1 METRITQ
8 CPRCGTSFRVTDAL
22 LAVAAGAVR
31 CGSCLHIFNA
41 RDHWLD
47 DKKPDAKTAATPAA
61 ARTQTAPAHADSDD
75 DRREPTFD
83 EDGLFDDDSPLF
95 GDGSETQ
102 TGTAADSGRLIFNPG
117 EDAFSTADGSAA
129 DGEAEGSSRFDGGFL
144 DASDWLTP
152 NPINFSENSFSESES
167 ADEQPADDSWA
178 EALLRDDP
186 LPKADPEPAVDP
198 LTEADRNIARASI
211 ISDTG
216 DFQFD
221 HDDILAQVPLSG
233 DGETSDR
240 VSSFDDEDII
250 LDLPSAYDPGLRD
263 APPAEAEMVAE
274 AATAADDD
282 NFDAGERIGA
292 DVPPALRG
300 LRSAPIRPHQF
311 VRERRWPKLLWG
323 LGLIIVL
330 ALLPAQYVY
339 FNFNTLARGELRPWL
354 AQACGLVGCQLP
366 PQSDTARIRTGS
378 LIVRSHPTTSGALA
392 VDAII
397 TNLAPFAQPYPEL
410 VLQFTDIDGKAVAG
424 RRFTPDE
431 YLAGELTGSRLMPIG
446 QPIHIG
452 LEVKDPGPKAV
463 NYLLAVS
470 PPQP

>member
-41 RDHWLD
+41 REHWLD
-47 DKKPDAKTAATPAA
+47 DKKADTKTASAANTANA
-61 ARTQTAPAHADSDD
+61 ARTQPAPVHADNDE
-75 DRREPTFD
+75 DRREPIFD
-83 EDGLFDDDSPLF
+83 EDGLFDDDTPLF
-95 GDGSETQ
+95 GEGSSQET
-102 TGTAADSGRLIFNPG
+102 GIIEDDSGRTIFNPG
-117 EDAFSTADGSAA
+117 DADFTAA
-129 DGEAEGSSRFDGGFL
+129 DGEPDGSSRFDAGFL

-152 NPINFSENSFSESES
+152 NPINFGENNFSETE
-167 ADEQPADDSWA
+167 ADGDQPSDDSWA

-186 LPKADPEPAVDP
+186 PSKPATPDVDP

-216 DFQFD
+216 DFQFE
-221 HDDILAQVPLSG
+221 HDDILAQVPLTTDG
-233 DGETSDR
+233 DNDEPEH
-240 VSSFDDEDII
+240 EDII
-250 LDLPSAYDPGLRD
+250 LDLPSAYDPGLRA
-263 APPAEAEMVAE
+263 APPQETTEALVESPVAG
-274 AATAADDD
+274 DS
-282 NFDAGERIGA
+282 FDAGERIGD

-323 LGLIIVL
+323 LGLIIAI
-330 ALLPAQYVY
+330 ALLPAQYLY

-354 AQACGLVGCQLP
+354 AQACGLIGCQLP
-366 PQSDTARIRTGS
+366 PQSDTTRIRTGS
-378 LIVRSHPTTSGALA
+378 LIVRSHPTSSGALA

-410 VLQFTDIDGKAVAG
+410 VLQFTDMDGNPVAG

-463 NYLLAVS
+463 NYQLAVS
-470 PPQP
+470 PPP